1 MNEKSTSPSPP
12 LPSPPPP
19 PPLLLLWPS
28 SPLREEEKSTWRSVG
43 RMWLREAGLQ
53 KRKEEDGRERLA
65 MEDGYGKSGWGSG
78 VIGDEVEDRTDKWAH
93 VCGIR

>member
-1 MNEKSTSPSPP
+1 
-12 LPSPPPP
+12 
-19 PPLLLLWPS
+19 
-28 SPLREEEKSTWRSVG
+28 
-43 RMWLREAGLQ
+43 MWLREAGLQ